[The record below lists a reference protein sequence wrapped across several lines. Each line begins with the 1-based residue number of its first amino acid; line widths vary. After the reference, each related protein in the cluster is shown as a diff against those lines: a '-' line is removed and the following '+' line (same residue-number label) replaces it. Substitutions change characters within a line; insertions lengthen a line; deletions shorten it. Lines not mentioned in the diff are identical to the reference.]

1 MIWLLTCIFYI
12 KILLQFCLFNFVA
25 SIIISKSKKTFSY
38 NFLLYNTLLLHTS
51 AEVRARTYL
60 IFGTGEA
67 PSCRVA
73 AHLSQGED
81 LLHHLLQPT
90 MATSIRSPAAP
101 STQDQVRSSSHQSW
115 YPQSFLKLQASSKLG
130 AWLTGSL

>member
-1 MIWLLTCIFYI
+1 MTCIFYI
-12 KILLQFCLFNFVA
+12 KILLFCLFNFVA

-38 NFLLYNTLLLHTS
+38 NLLLYNTLLLRQQRWR
-51 AEVRARTYL
+51 RAYIEYL

-101 STQDQVRSSSHQSW
+101 STQDQVRCSSHQSW

-130 AWLTGSL
+130 A